1 MKWPIALIASLLRA
15 YRNPKCSRPG
25 ERAPS
30 WSITMNLLDLLQRTP
45 TPAPWAEGDKIPWND
60 PDFSRRMLREHLS
73 QAHDAASRRSIIID
87 EHVEWIHRA
96 VLHNQS
102 SRVLDLGCGP
112 GLYSS
117 RLAQRG
123 HTCVGIDFS
132 PASIAYARE
141 AARSRQL
148 ACDYRLDDVR
158 HAEYGTDYDLA
169 MFIFGELNPF
179 RPEDAQH
186 ILRKAYAALN
196 EGGRLLLEVS
206 TLAAVQRQCQ
216 QRATWHTLEQGL
228 FSDRPHAVLFES
240 FWDETQAV
248 AVERFYVIDAET
260 AEVTPHSIST
270 QAYTDEQYRDLIQAA
285 GFTDITFYPSLIG
298 QPDERQKD
306 FSAIVARK

>member
-1 MKWPIALIASLLRA
+1 
-15 YRNPKCSRPG
+15 
-25 ERAPS
+25 
-30 WSITMNLLDLLQRTP
+30 MNLSDVIQRTP

-96 VLHNQS
+96 VLNSRS

-117 RLAQRG
+117 RLAQHD

-132 PASIAYARE
+132 PASIEYARNF
-141 AARSRQL
+141 AQARQL
-148 ACDYRLDDVR
+148 PCEYHLADVR
-158 HAEYGTDYDLA
+158 HAEYGTGYDLA

-179 RPEDAQH
+179 RPEDAQR

-196 EGGRLLLEVS
+196 EGGCVLLEVS
-206 TLAAVQRQCQ
+206 TFASLQQLGHQRS
-216 QRATWHTLEQGL
+216 TWYTLEQGL
-228 FSDRPHAVLFES
+228 FSDRPHLVLFES
-240 FWDETQAV
+240 FWDEAEAV
-248 AVERFYVIDAET
+248 ATERFYIIDAET
-260 AEVTPHSIST
+260 AEVTQHNIST
-270 QAYTDEQYRDLIQAA
+270 QAYTDEQYRYLLQAA
-285 GFTDITFYPSLIG
+285 GFTDIAFYPSLIG

-306 FSAIVARK
+306 LIAIVAHK